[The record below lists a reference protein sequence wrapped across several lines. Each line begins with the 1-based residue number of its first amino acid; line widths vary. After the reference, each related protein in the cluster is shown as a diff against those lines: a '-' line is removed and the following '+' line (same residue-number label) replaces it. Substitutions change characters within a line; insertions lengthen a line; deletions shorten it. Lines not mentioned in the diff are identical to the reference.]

1 MFISFGKKDFEVTA
15 QHHHKEGFMSFSQIV
30 IIGHIGNVPELSYT
44 KNQKAVLNISVGVSE
59 ILPSHMPAEVK
70 PKTHWHKCRKWGKS
84 AESMSPSLKK
94 GDKVFI
100 KGTLIYDSW
109 EDRTGKWHKN
119 AIIEIEHLEK
129 MYFENISIDLDSF
142 RNA

>member
-1 MFISFGKKDFEVTA
+1 
-15 QHHHKEGFMSFSQIV
+15 MSFSQIV
-30 IIGHIGNVPELSYT
+30 IIGHIGNTPELKYT

-59 ILPSHMPAEVK
+59 RLPEQVPKETR
-70 PKTHWHKCRKWGKS
+70 PKTYWHKCRKWGKS
-84 AESMSPSLKK
+84 AERLQPSLKK

-100 KGTLIYDSW
+100 KGTLIYESW
-109 EDRTGKWHKN
+109 QDRVGTWHKN

-142 RNA
+142 IN